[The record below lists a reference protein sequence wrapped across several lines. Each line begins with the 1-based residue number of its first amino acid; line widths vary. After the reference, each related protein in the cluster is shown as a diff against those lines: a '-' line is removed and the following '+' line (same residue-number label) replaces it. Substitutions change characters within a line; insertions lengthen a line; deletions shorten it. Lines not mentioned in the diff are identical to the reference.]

1 MIDSKRECETS
12 VSPHSYIER
21 IAPSLTKQI
30 NLKNNFLKR
39 KLKVIRCLE
48 LLDQ

>member
-1 MIDSKRECETS
+1 MIDSNVNVKQVFLKT
-12 VSPHSYIER
+12 

-30 NLKNNFLKR
+30 NLKDIFLKR

>member
-12 VSPHSYIER
+12 VSPN
-21 IAPSLTKQI
+21 SLTKQI
-30 NLKNNFLKR
+30 NLKNNFFKR